1 MGWWVEAVKN
11 IFWQLNI
18 SSQNVDKF
26 FCQQFL
32 WAVTDCSSS
41 FPLIIPLL
49 IAIGMVV
56 GQGSAG
62 RKLGR
67 GRVDQEVEHHLLPR
81 HTPQNP
87 TTFPYIPA
95 HFPTHFPF
103 WAERHRAR
111 RARRGLG
118 KVHCAVAVA
127 SRAILQNP
135 TQPFTHLRVSQSY
148 SSLPQ
153 SYIFL
158 QFPQIWQNLLKR
170 AEKSWNRSQA
180 MLTHWESRE
189 RGRGANILQVSTYIR
204 SHTFDNLR
212 IVF

>member
-1 MGWWVEAVKN
+1 MV
-11 IFWQLNI
+11 
-18 SSQNVDKF
+18 F
-26 FCQQFL
+26 FQF
-32 WAVTDCSSS
+32 V
-41 FPLIIPLL
+41 LIIPLL

-56 GQGSAG
+56 GQGSGG

-67 GRVDQEVEHHLLPR
+67 GRVDQEVERHLLPR

-87 TTFPYIPA
+87 TTFSYIPA
-95 HFPTHFPF
+95 HFPTFPHIF
-103 WAERHRAR
+103 LRIFRFEQNATVHD
-111 RARRGLG
+111 ARRGLG

-170 AEKSWNRSQA
+170 AEKS
-180 MLTHWESRE
+180 
-189 RGRGANILQVSTYIR
+189 
-204 SHTFDNLR
+204 
-212 IVF
+212 